1 MSAHLY
7 HTVEPASSGFL
18 TSGRRRTLITPLDP
32 SPSVFQVWRPAYLI
46 TPLLVS
52 TLLWSAGPIS
62 DELISC
68 DDHRI
73 HNDIS
78 NWTDNCAVCV
88 IIHFVEPY
96 PSTIEAMVS
105 EQPSLFGPDDLHFFD
120 PCLTPINS
128 GSFRSRVESLK
139 TSIAE
144 LLHLLTDVFIHSEAL
159 FGRDVKDVVQQ
170 PIDKGVENFL
180 AKLKS
185 WQYWLDSHGR
195 PRSLEDIITVCSA
208 SGQLVFGIQEFKT
221 MVTESSLSPN
231 IKPVLKWNRGVCD
244 LVLRTAVEKVVQKMK
259 TKIEEIKSTVP
270 TEPRMINLP
279 SFSTSPH
286 EYITTTGQE
295 LLQLF
300 HLWEQFFLDDNVVYS
315 FFIAL
320 KKKFEGDHSSFS

>member
-1 MSAHLY
+1 MTRSPGQFQTNSFPVMTTVFTTTSAIGQTTAQY
-7 HTVEPASSGFL
+7 ASSFTLLNPILALSKLWFRNNLHFSAQTTFTFL
-18 TSGRRRTLITPLDP
+18 TPVSPL
-32 SPSVFQVWRPAYLI
+32 SY
-46 TPLLVS
+46 
-52 TLLWSAGPIS
+52 
-62 DELISC
+62 
-68 DDHRI
+68 
-73 HNDIS
+73 
-78 NWTDNCAVCV
+78 
-88 IIHFVEPY
+88 
-96 PSTIEAMVS
+96 
-105 EQPSLFGPDDLHFFD
+105 
-120 PCLTPINS
+120 NS